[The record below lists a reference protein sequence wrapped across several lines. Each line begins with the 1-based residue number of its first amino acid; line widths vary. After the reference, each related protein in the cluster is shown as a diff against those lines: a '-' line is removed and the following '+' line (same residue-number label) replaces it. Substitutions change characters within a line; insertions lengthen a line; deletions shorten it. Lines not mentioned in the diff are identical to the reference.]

1 MKKLYLTE
9 KVQIIVALFGG
20 KKGEIEL
27 GWIQESWLAERRLKV
42 DWISSIALEETLD
55 DVIDKWPRKRKDII
69 IYIII

>member
-27 GWIQESWLAERRLKV
+27 GWIQES
-42 DWISSIALEETLD
+42 
-55 DVIDKWPRKRKDII
+55 
-69 IYIII
+69 